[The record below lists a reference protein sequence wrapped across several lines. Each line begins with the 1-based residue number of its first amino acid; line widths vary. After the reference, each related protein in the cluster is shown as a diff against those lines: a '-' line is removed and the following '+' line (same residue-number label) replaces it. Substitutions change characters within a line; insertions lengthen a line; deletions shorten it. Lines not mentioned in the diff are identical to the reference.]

1 MSGDSRKKL
10 FGHPVQHNVEIRI
23 MKCFYEDKNKT

>member
-10 FGHPVQHNVEIRI
+10 FGLPMQYNAEIRI
-23 MKCFYEDKNKT
+23 KSCFYEDKNKT